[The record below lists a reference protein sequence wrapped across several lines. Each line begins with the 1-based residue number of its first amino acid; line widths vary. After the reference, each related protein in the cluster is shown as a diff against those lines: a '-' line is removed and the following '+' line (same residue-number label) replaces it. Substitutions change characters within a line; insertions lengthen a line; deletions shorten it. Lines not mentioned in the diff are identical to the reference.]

1 MLEHTDS
8 LHNHFNY
15 MPSQPSTGYRLSSI
29 KKKKSGTQV
38 FCKHLPMHLMLTL
51 LSCIKRCVF
60 QQAGSLFWRGTA
72 GLSAGR
78 GGVRPAVGSITSGQR
93 CLHRTP
99 PLIIGD
105 ERSRSSQGRQAR
117 TVPSPGQRGL
127 RGTWRGHMASVAS
140 CLPFQGTPP
149 PSPKK
154 DLGFQQAG
162 SSSGLLLTP
171 RGGGGGEWPPAPPSR
186 PARPPHLGLPRPCSP
201 PPAPRGADTH
211 PTARGRRGTHR
222 HAPEGTQPGPL
233 SFSSTPPGGPSPPPR
248 PLPRT
253 AHGCT
258 NTPRPGCEG
267 PPRGTQPATR
277 THTEKER
284 PRTGTHLLVLG
295 VVRSEVGGGE
305 LPAQAEVRQAVQQAH
320 PPGRRVADARHARRA
335 TSPHPDPPA
344 MERRRRPR

>member
-105 ERSRSSQGRQAR
+105 ERSRSSQGRQAK

-171 RGGGGGEWPPAPPSR
+171 RGGGGGGNGLLPPIQAGETPASRPAPTLQPPTCPAWGRHPPHGTGETRHPQTRTRGNPAGAPLLLLHTPRRAEPPSAPPAPHS
-186 PARPPHLGLPRPCSP
+186 PRVYKH
-201 PPAPRGADTH
+201 PPAGLRGAPTRD
-211 PTARGRRGTHR
+211 TARHTHTHR
-222 HAPEGTQPGPL
+222 ERE
-233 SFSSTPPGGPSPPPR
+233 TPYG
-248 PLPRT
+248 
-253 AHGCT
+253 
-258 NTPRPGCEG
+258 
-267 PPRGTQPATR
+267 
-277 THTEKER
+277 
-284 PRTGTHLLVLG
+284 
-295 VVRSEVGGGE
+295 
-305 LPAQAEVRQAVQQAH
+305 
-320 PPGRRVADARHARRA
+320 
-335 TSPHPDPPA
+335 DPPA
-344 MERRRRPR
+344 GTRRRAVGSRRR

>member
-1 MLEHTDS
+1 
-8 LHNHFNY
+8 

-105 ERSRSSQGRQAR
+105 ERSRSSQGRQAK

-171 RGGGGGEWPPAPPSR
+171 RGGGGGGNGLL
-186 PARPPHLGLPRPCSP
+186 PPHPGRRDPRISACPDPAAPHLPRVGQTPTP
-201 PPAPRGADTH
+201 RHGGDAAPTDTH
-211 PTARGRRGTHR
+211 PREPSRGPSPSPPHPQAGR
-222 HAPEGTQPGPL
+222 APLRAPCPAQPTGVQ
-233 SFSSTPPGGPSPPPR
+233 TPPGRAARGPHAGHSPPH
-248 PLPRT
+248 
-253 AHGCT
+253 AHT
-258 NTPRPGCEG
+258 QRKRDPVRG
-267 PPRGTQPATR
+267 PTCWYSASCGRKSAAVSSQRRLRCGR
-277 THTEKER
+277 RCSRLTHQ
-284 PRTGTHLLVLG
+284 
-295 VVRSEVGGGE
+295 GGE
-305 LPAQAEVRQAVQQAH
+305 
-320 PPGRRVADARHARRA
+320 
-335 TSPHPDPPA
+335 
-344 MERRRRPR
+344 